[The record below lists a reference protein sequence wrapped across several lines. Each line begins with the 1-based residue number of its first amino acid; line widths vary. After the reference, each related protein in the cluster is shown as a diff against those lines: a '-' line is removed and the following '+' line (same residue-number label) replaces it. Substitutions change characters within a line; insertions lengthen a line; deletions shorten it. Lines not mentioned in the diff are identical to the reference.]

1 MALCRRDKAD
11 VKFDVTPVENLFIQE
26 YMVDAPGDYV
36 KVYLCALMQSR
47 FPAAAEPSL
56 EKFAAALHMD
66 VQGVLDALRYWQ
78 RRGLVRPLDGE
89 APAYALLNVR
99 SAMFDGAESARES
112 GFYRYSEFNNRVADL
127 LPGKKLTPRD
137 YEAMSDWIELFG
149 ISEEAALVLI
159 KFCVDKWG
167 VAKVT
172 VSKMTGV
179 AREWQKKGV
188 DTPEKARDYVSN
200 MMLAIS
206 PASDLLPYIGINYRR
221 ATAEED
227 KLFRKWRDEWGFSM
241 DGIRAACAPMKNIQ
255 NPNFGY
261 LDKILEGLHKRGLHT
276 VHQVETGLMDKDA
289 RKAPVQECARKLG
302 VIGVVTEEYIRYY
315 EGWRAYGMEH
325 EAILSC
331 CAEAA
336 AQGNGSFKGAESL
349 ISAYARRGVKTAE
362 ALERDHKLDRELSR
376 VYAAAGIRKQP
387 TAADKKALERWLQV
401 FPLEV
406 VLQGA
411 EYSSDTLRPMAF
423 LSKLLDEWQKAG
435 VKNVAGA
442 KAERERHL
450 SAQAQGGQRGAAG
463 VSSIHTDSATLRS
476 DDLQDLFEDFG
487 KEDK

>member
-1 MALCRRDKAD
+1 
-11 VKFDVTPVENLFIQE
+11 
-26 YMVDAPGDYV
+26 
-36 KVYLCALMQSR
+36 
-47 FPAAAEPSL
+47 
-56 EKFAAALHMD
+56 
-66 VQGVLDALRYWQ
+66 
-78 RRGLVRPLDGE
+78 
-89 APAYALLNVR
+89 
-99 SAMFDGAESARES
+99 MFDGAESARES
-112 GFYRYSEFNNRVADL
+112 GFYRYSEFNNRVAEL

-137 YEAMSDWIELFG
+137 YEAMYDWIELFG

-167 VAKVT
+167 VAKAT
-172 VSKMTGV
+172 VGKMTGV

-206 PASDLLPYIGINYRR
+206 PASDLLPYIGIGYRR

-331 CAEAA
+331 APRPPPGQRFL
-336 AQGNGSFKGAESL
+336 QG
-349 ISAYARRGVKTAE
+349 RGVPHLGLCPAGRQDGGSPGTGSQAGQG
-362 ALERDHKLDRELSR
+362 AL
-376 VYAAAGIRKQP
+376 AGIRCRGHPQ
-387 TAADKKALERWLQV
+387 AA
-401 FPLEV
+401 
-406 VLQGA
+406 
-411 EYSSDTLRPMAF
+411 
-423 LSKLLDEWQKAG
+423 
-435 VKNVAGA
+435 
-442 KAERERHL
+442 H
-450 SAQAQGGQRGAAG
+450 RG
-463 VSSIHTDSATLRS
+463 
-476 DDLQDLFEDFG
+476 
-487 KEDK
+487 